1 MLAVRLPQDLE
12 DRLTA
17 LSASTGKSKS
27 WYAREAIAEFIAD
40 WEDLAIVEQR
50 LADHLAGKSSSRSLK
65 EVMAEYGLE
74 D

>member
-1 MLAVRLPQDLE
+1 MLAVRLPQELE

-50 LADHLAGKSSSRSLK
+50 LADHLAGKSKSWTLE
-65 EVMAEYGLE
+65 EVERNLGLA